1 MEELTLPRPAQALWK
16 RTRDTLLGARSG
28 LDDKADGWRLGGG
41 TLLAARWGHRVSTD
55 IDLTVAEA
63 SQRDVLLARNGR
75 WLHEEL
81 QKVGGEPVEV
91 HDRVC
96 KMQFAEGRLDLA
108 RMDPTPRR
116 GHEAARV
123 DGVGLTVLSTCQ
135 VLTGKLRGRGTESPV
150 RDLYD
155 VVAAAKHDPLGLA
168 RAVNTLAPLELESI
182 VTRWAIAE
190 KLYQMAAQDEI
201 RPLNE
206 GLLVEPE
213 NIVEASIT
221 GMRRSRYEHVAIR
234 CEDDHAR
241 IETRTVGRTKQDI
254 TATAA
259 SLEHVFDAS
268 GITAYLQ
275 GHGSSAD
282 RVRARVAEAMRAGGP
297 GRVIWNSDQQ
307 RRPPT
312 IPPPSRFPRADSH

>member
-1 MEELTLPRPAQALWK
+1 MEELTLPRPARALW
-16 RTRDTLLGARSG
+16 RLTRGTLLAARAG
-28 LDDKADGWRLGGG
+28 LDDEADGWRLGGG

-63 SQRDVLLARNGR
+63 SERDVLLANNGR

-81 QKVGGEPVEV
+81 RKVGGKPVEV

-96 KMQFAEGRLDLA
+96 KMQFADGRLDLA

-123 DGVGLTVLSTCQ
+123 DGVRLTVLSTSQ

-155 VVAAAKHDPLGLA
+155 VVAAAKHDPGGLA
-168 RAVNTLAPLELESI
+168 SAVNTLAPLELESI
-182 VTRWAIAE
+182 VARWAIAE
-190 KLYQMAAQDEI
+190 KLYRMAAQDEI
-201 RPLNE
+201 QPSNE

-213 NIVEASIT
+213 NIVEASIAS
-221 GMRRSRYEHVAIR
+221 MRRSRYEHVAIR

-241 IETRTVGRTKQDI
+241 IETRTVGGAKRDI
-254 TATAA
+254 TATAGN
-259 SLEHVFDAS
+259 LEHVLEAS
-268 GITAYLQ
+268 GINAYLR
-275 GHGSSAD
+275 GHGSSPN
-282 RVRARVAEAMRAGGP
+282 RVRERVAEAMRAGGP
-297 GRVIWNSDQQ
+297 GRVIWNSDRQ

-312 IPPPSRFPRADSH
+312 IPPPRRFPGSDSH